1 MNTDHVFTLR
11 IKQARVNSAIM
22 GNRKA
27 LIISTCAI
35 SAGISNMKKDIRAV
49 TTPVTAPIMKEPL
62 NIPRKTP
69 TDLKNAAA
77 SKAWVFSPVG
87 W

>member
-1 MNTDHVFTLR
+1 VAPSLEELNVR
-11 IKQARVNSAIM
+11 
-22 GNRKA
+22 
-27 LIISTCAI
+27 
-35 SAGISNMKKDIRAV
+35 KDIRAV